1 MMKHTGKVALGGV
14 LGALALVVM
23 MLTVIP
29 IATYALP
36 AIAGV
41 LLIPLVIEWGPKMG
55 LAVYAVV
62 AILSLIMAP
71 DKEAAF
77 LYVMFFGHY
86 PIVKSLLER
95 YISNKLLRLVCK
107 LAVFNVCVV
116 AAYALMIW
124 AFQMP
129 MDEFELFGVSIPG
142 VLLAMGNVVF
152 VLYDVALTR
161 VITLYLYRLREHLM
175 RIIRR

>member
-1 MMKHTGKVALGGV
+1 MMKQTGKIALGGV

-23 MLTVIP
+23 LLTVIP

-36 AIAGV
+36 AIAGA

-55 LAVYAVV
+55 FTVYAVV
-62 AILSLIMAP
+62 AILSMIIAP

-77 LYVMFFGHY
+77 LFVAFFGHY
-86 PIVKSLLER
+86 PTVKSLLER
-95 YISNKLLRLVCK
+95 YLRSKPIRWIAK

-116 AAYALMIW
+116 AAYLLMIW
-124 AFQMP
+124 AFRMP
-129 MDEFELFGVSIPG
+129 MDEFELFGVSIPWI
-142 VLLAMGNVVF
+142 LLALGNVVF
-152 VLYDVALTR
+152 VLYDVALTQ
-161 VITLYLYRLREHLM
+161 VIALYIYRLREHLM